1 VRGVDPEFDARTSR
15 LGARLRFAAGVL
27 GVVATLVGCGDG
39 EATLPDDVEPR
50 CASASAEVRPQP
62 TITTTAGENTAV
74 IVITG
79 DCKP

>member
-1 VRGVDPEFDARTSR
+1 VGSSPITST
-15 LGARLRFAAGVL
+15 LGARLRIAAGVL
-27 GVVATLVGCGDG
+27 AVVAIFVGCGDG
-39 EATLPDDVEPR
+39 ETTLPDDMEPR

-74 IVITG
+74 IVVTG